1 MADLSQRVARQR
13 AESQGTSA
21 PVGATSTPV
30 GHTRRPAKITAN
42 NTDGTYTVD
51 VYDDAGNVVLEDE
64 LVIAF
69 PASATALAV
78 DTWVWIDYPPGR
90 PKGVLDATAYA
101 IGGAGGGGAIIVVG
115 APGFLS
121 GT

>member
-1 MADLSQRVARQR
+1 MAELSQRVARQR
-13 AESQGTSA
+13 AEAQMTSA
-21 PVGATSTPV
+21 PVSATSSPV
-30 GHTRRPAKITAN
+30 GYTRRQARITAN

-101 IGGAGGGGAIIVVG
+101 IGGAGGGSAIIVVG